1 MVAIVHCYYKN
12 TSISMF
18 QCTIQGWGGGFGG
31 SRVVFKEGGRMGGSS
46 GLFKGVSVGSRGL
59 LKGERRG
66 VGQSQG

>member
-18 QCTIQGWGGGFGG
+18 QCRIQGWGGG

-66 VGQSQG
+66 VGQAQG